1 VSNVLKPLRTLFTAI
16 GGALP
21 AANPLHRGVFAVKKA
36 AATEDELH
44 VGLRD
49 SSDVMQW
56 RRMLTKTY
64 ADTLYG
70 VPLTVQEGGVTTD
83 ATVGTINFDGSDF
96 NLTESP
102 EDTVAVAL
110 AYGTSAGTPAEGN
123 HAHTDYVEV
132 AGDTMTGPLII
143 DVDNANAFVVRKADD
158 TKVFFIE
165 SDSTGVNNIIAI
177 TNGGTFRRYSDDGTT
192 VTAALGANLILQ
204 ESADIR
210 LFSDAGSTQ
219 KCQIDG
225 ATGDIDTEGM
235 ITLGSAGVQIL
246 TGTGD
251 PEGVHTAVVGSL
263 FLRTDG
269 GAATTLYVKETGSG
283 NTGWSSAA

>member
-1 VSNVLKPLRTLFTAI
+1 MNNVLKPLRTLFTAI

-36 AATEDELH
+36 TATEDELH

-64 ADTLYG
+64 GDTLYG
-70 VPLTVQEGGVTTD
+70 PLSSSHAA
-83 ATVGTINFDGSDF
+83 ATVADTASIDLTLTGQQISAAAIFGTSS
-96 NLTESP
+96 T
-102 EDTVAVAL
+102 TVAQGDHL
-110 AYGTSAGTPAEGN
+110 HDST
-123 HAHTDYVEV
+123 YVNV
-132 AGDTMTGPLII
+132 TGDTMTGPLI
-143 DVDNANAFVVRKADD
+143 VDTDSSTSLRVLSDATTPFSIEDSDATMRVRFSGSANRIVLANGTD
-158 TKVFFIE
+158 
-165 SDSTGVNNIIAI
+165 IIA
-177 TNGGTFRRYSDDGTT
+177 
-192 VTAALGANLILQ
+192 
-204 ESADIR
+204 
-210 LFSDAGSTQ
+210 FSDNESTQ
-219 KCQIDG
+219 KLNIDG
-225 ATGDIDTEGM
+225 ATGDIDTEGK

-251 PEGVHTAVVGSL
+251 PESVHTAVVGSL

-269 GAATTLYVKETGSG
+269 GTGTSLYVKESGSG

>member
-1 VSNVLKPLRTLFTAI
+1 MNNVLKPLRTLFTAI

-64 ADTLYG
+64 GDTLYG
-70 VPLTVQEGGVTTD
+70 PLSSSHAA
-83 ATVGTINFDGSDF
+83 ATVADTASIDLTLTGQQISAAAIFGTSS
-96 NLTESP
+96 T
-102 EDTVAVAL
+102 TVAQGDHL
-110 AYGTSAGTPAEGN
+110 
-123 HAHTDYVEV
+123 HAATYVDV
-132 AGDTMTGPLII
+132 TGDTMTGTLNI
-143 DVDNANAFVVRKADD
+143 DSDGSNLFRVRSA
-158 TKVFFIE
+158 
-165 SDSTGVNNIIAI
+165 
-177 TNGGTFRRYSDDGTT
+177 GGTVYIAGTGPGST
-192 VTAALGANLILQ
+192 PALQLGNA
-204 ESADIR
+204 ADIIM
-210 LFSDAGSTQ
+210 FSDNFSTQ
-219 KCQIDG
+219 KVRVDG
-225 ATGDIDTEGM
+225 ATGDIDTEGK

-251 PEGVHTAVVGSL
+251 PESVHTAVVGSL

-269 GAATTLYVKETGSG
+269 GSATTLYVKETGSG

>member
-36 AATEDELH
+36 VATEDELH

-70 VPLTVQEGGVTTD
+70 VPLTVKEGGVTTD
-83 ATVGTINFDGSDF
+83 ATVGTLDFDASDF
-96 NLTESP
+96 TLTESP

-123 HAHTDYVEV
+123 HLHDSTYVNV
-132 AGDTMTGPLII
+132 TGDTMTGPLVI
-143 DVDNANAFVVRKADD
+143 DTDSSTSLRVLSDATTPFSIEDSDATMRVRFSGSSNRIVLAN
-158 TKVFFIE
+158 
-165 SDSTGVNNIIAI
+165 
-177 TNGGTFRRYSDDGTT
+177 GT
-192 VTAALGANLILQ
+192 
-204 ESADIR
+204 DIVA
-210 LFSDAGSTQ
+210 FSDNESTQ
-219 KCQIDG
+219 KLNIDG
-225 ATGDIDTEGM
+225 ATGDIDTEGK

-269 GAATTLYVKETGSG
+269 GSATTLYVKETGSS

>member
-64 ADTLYG
+64 GDTLYG
-70 VPLTVQEGGVTTD
+70 PLSSSHAA
-83 ATVGTINFDGSDF
+83 ATVADTASIDLTLTGQQISAAAIFGTSS
-96 NLTESP
+96 T
-102 EDTVAVAL
+102 TVAQGDHL
-110 AYGTSAGTPAEGN
+110 
-123 HAHTDYVEV
+123 HAATYVDVTGEV
-132 AGDTMTGPLII
+132 
-143 DVDNANAFVVRKADD
+143 
-158 TKVFFIE
+158 
-165 SDSTGVNNIIAI
+165 
-177 TNGGTFRRYSDDGTT
+177 YSDD
-192 VTAALGANLILQ
+192 
-204 ESADIR
+204 
-210 LFSDAGSTQ
+210 FSTQ
-219 KCQIDG
+219 KFDLDP
-225 ATGDIDTEGM
+225 ATGNIDTEGK

-251 PEGVHTAVVGSL
+251 PESVHTAVVGSL

-269 GAATTLYVKETGSG
+269 GTGTTLYVKESGSG

>member
-1 VSNVLKPLRTLFTAI
+1 MNNVLKPLRTLFTAI

-64 ADTLYG
+64 GDTLYG
-70 VPLTVQEGGVTTD
+70 PLSSSHAA
-83 ATVGTINFDGSDF
+83 ATVADTASIDLTLTGQQISAAAIFGTSS
-96 NLTESP
+96 T
-102 EDTVAVAL
+102 TVAQGDHL
-110 AYGTSAGTPAEGN
+110 
-123 HAHTDYVEV
+123 HAATYVDV
-132 AGDTMTGPLII
+132 TGDTMTGQLII
-143 DVDNANAFVVRKADD
+143 ASDGANTLNLRAANGTTTYLVSDHSG
-158 TKVFFIE
+158 TKNLILGNSYGIE
-165 SDSTGVNNIIAI
+165 V
-177 TNGGTFRRYSDDGTT
+177 YSDD
-192 VTAALGANLILQ
+192 
-204 ESADIR
+204 
-210 LFSDAGSTQ
+210 FSTQ
-219 KCQIDG
+219 KFDLDP
-225 ATGDIDTEGM
+225 ATGNIDTEGK

-251 PEGVHTAVVGSL
+251 PESVHTAVVGSL

-269 GAATTLYVKETGSG
+269 GTGTTLYVKESGSG